1 MADEQTATKD
11 ASKVTAKKAGG
22 IIGPALAVVVI
33 LGIGVGL
40 GIYTAGLLHTVQE
53 APGAKVEVKKETGP
67 TLDALHEIALPDL
80 ISNVRNQQG
89 RRYIKATCAIWVS
102 KEDAKKMG
110 FSGGGEGNKGGGSE
124 VKRIMQMSLEEHL
137 KNYDLDELT
146 GPNIYIQL
154 KKGFQDQIEKTLH
167 DLYPD
172 YPADHR
178 FVDKVVLTNLLV
190 Q

>member
-1 MADEQTATKD
+1 MADEQTATKP
-11 ASKVTAKKAGG
+11 ATGQTAKAGG
-22 IIGPALAVVVI
+22 GILGPLLGVVVI
-33 LGIGVGL
+33 LGIGVALGL
-40 GIYTAGLLHTVQE
+40 FVANLLKQVQE
-53 APGAKVEVKKETGP
+53 APAAKVEAKKESGP
-67 TLDALHEIALPDL
+67 SLEALHEIALPDL

-102 KEDAKKMG
+102 KDDARKMG
-110 FSGGGEGNKGGGSE
+110 FSSGEGSKGGGAE
-124 VKRIMQMSLEEHL
+124 VKRILQMTLEEHL

-154 KKGFQDQIEKTLH
+154 KKGFQDQIEKALH